1 MEIIEIKYDKN
12 EIIKSSPAYEICYK
26 CSACAKF
33 CPITANVSKY
43 DIENSFI
50 VQLFSADKPEAL
62 NDVWMCCSCE
72 KCVAICPQDAD
83 PTHVFT
89 NLKEKSYKEKLAPK
103 VIYSLVTQLLNTGC
117 AFDVGAAI
125 NRRRKALDLKE
136 LAVNEK
142 VVKELQT
149 IANKVG
155 LKGE

>member
-1 MEIIEIKYDKN
+1 MEIVEIKYDKN
-12 EIIKSSPAYEICYK
+12 EIIKSSTAYEMCFK
-26 CSACAKF
+26 CSACSKF

-43 DIENSFI
+43 DLENSFI

-72 KCVAICPQDAD
+72 KCVAVCPQDAD

-89 NLKEKSYKEKLAPK
+89 NLKEKSYRENLAPK
-103 VIYSLVTQLLNTGC
+103 VIYSLVTQLLKTGY
-117 AFDVGAAI
+117 AFEVGAAI
-125 NRRRKALDLKE
+125 NRRRKSMNLQE
-136 LAVNEK
+136 LAINDQIVND
-142 VVKELQT
+142 LQK